1 MLCGDVM
8 NITIDRH
15 PDMTDS
21 QIQAKITFHAGEISK
36 MSIQLLDPFEF
47 NKNIIRNSIVYHRGQ
62 LTKLGRI
69 LK

>member
-15 PDMTDS
+15 PDMDMTDS

-36 MSIQLLDPFEF
+36 MSIQLIDPNEM
-47 NKNIIRNSIVYHRGQ
+47 NKDIIRISI
-62 LTKLGRI
+62 I
-69 LK
+69 